1 MSLKKKLIPVKFGYR
16 ARTGMSQT
24 PVKTQLKTQIWAID
38 LRNPPFDSDHHECY
52 VAFPKAPVR
61 A

>member
-24 PVKTQLKTQIWAID
+24 PVKTQLKTQIWPID
-38 LRNPPFDSDHHECY
+38 LRNPPFDSDHHEYY
-52 VAFPKAPVR
+52 VALPTTPVR